1 MTKKEIAQQ
10 ELFHTDVTWFHIFK
24 ELIRNKTW
32 ARLSSNSKSLYPVI
46 KAYINWESGAAFPSI
61 DTLQEYSGLAR
72 ASVIKALKELE
83 AEGLLIKESK
93 GKHSNYT
100 LVEKFNVKDKEGR
113 PAASVSFDY
122 MPAYVQDAVAE
133 LKNFMVN
140 GLTLPD
146 GKTNFI
152 KIDNL
157 VLNIAHGGG
166 NNITNNIR
174 VGLDEGI
181 LIQGIKDMLEK
192 KDTKEARKVIEMTQ
206 NYRNKSSIS

>member
-93 GKHSNYT
+93 GRHSNYT

-140 GLTLPD
+140 GLALPD

-166 NNITNNIR
+166 SNITNNIT
-174 VGLDEGI
+174 VGLDEGT

-192 KDTKEARKVIEMTQ
+192 KDTKEAQKVIEMTQ
-206 NYRNKSSIS
+206 NYRNKSSSS